1 LRERVVS
8 PTGSVSGE
16 IMRAIGFLA
25 VAAMLLSHT
34 ASANVK
40 RHSSIPESLWGSW
53 APIAE
58 TCEKASDSIIALAA
72 KSYISSETTCTID
85 WVSETAG
92 ARGATYSA
100 HLQCSSTAAPARK
113 TVSNVVLRPTDTNQ
127 LSLGPDFSSLKTY
140 QRCPGTAPGSA
151 R

>member
-1 LRERVVS
+1 
-8 PTGSVSGE
+8 
-16 IMRAIGFLA
+16 MRAIGFLA

-85 WVSETAG
+85 WVSEPQ
-92 ARGATYSA
+92 ARGGPPTQRTYN
-100 HLQCSSTAAPARK
+100 APA
-113 TVSNVVLRPTDTNQ
+113 LQRPRERRSRT
-127 LSLGPDFSSLKTY
+127 SF
-140 QRCPGTAPGSA
+140 
-151 R
+151 